1 MLPRKYCM
9 KIADIIN
16 RLSRRIESDQ
26 FGDFDYVRLDE
37 LMDELS
43 SMLEEDN
50 YRFNK
55 DAFISRCT
63 Q

>member
-1 MLPRKYCM
+1 M

-43 SMLEEDN
+43 SMFEEDN